1 MTDRYNT
8 ARTGNDGRMTSEGV
22 QALVAHVATL
32 PVLNRDGWVLLSQ
45 FQGLKAGLDAGLD
58 GAAAGLKR
66 WADSITDQEAPVFLK
81 AYVEWILRYEGSV

>member
-1 MTDRYNT
+1 MFDHSKT
-8 ARTGNDGRMTSEGV
+8 ARPGNDGRLTSAGV
-22 QALVAHVATL
+22 EALVSHVASL

-58 GAAAGLKR
+58 GSAAGLKR
-66 WADSITDQEAPVFLK
+66 WADSINDQEAPVFLK